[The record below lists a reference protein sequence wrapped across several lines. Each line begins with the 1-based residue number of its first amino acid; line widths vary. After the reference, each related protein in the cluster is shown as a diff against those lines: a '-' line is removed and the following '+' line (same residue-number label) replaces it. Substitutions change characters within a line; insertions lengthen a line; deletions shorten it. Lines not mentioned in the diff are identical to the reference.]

1 VQCDSIVNKTPLSAR
16 TNRVIG
22 ARAPSEYL
30 SRLQNSAGI
39 TAEQLDA
46 HLRTHLV
53 DPALLRGD
61 DFQGFF
67 AARQTALLG
76 RIEQVT
82 GKRIEPGVPA
92 EPEAEPADYEVIEGY
107 DDLEGDGEG
116 HPVSIAEQ
124 LGELPLGDK
133 L

>member
-1 VQCDSIVNKTPLSAR
+1 M
-16 TNRVIG
+16 IG
-22 ARAPSEYL
+22 GRAPSEYL

-39 TAEQLDA
+39 TADHLDM

-53 DPALLRGD
+53 DPALLRAD

-67 AARQTALLG
+67 AARQAALLG

-82 GKRIEPGVPA
+82 GKRIDPGVPA
-92 EPEAEPADYEVIEGY
+92 EPEDEPDEYEVLEGY
-107 DDLEGDGEG
+107 DDLEGDAEDR
-116 HPVSIAEQ
+116 PPSIAEQ
-124 LGELPLGDK
+124 LGELPIGDK